1 MSSDLAPPG
10 TPAIPPADR
19 AAPPVRALPVQHANS
34 SLVVRPEA
42 ALAWVTETLI
52 SATADLK
59 AKWDRARDALHRQH
73 QNQRDSVRKK
83 IATIATGVE
92 QLHSSPEGVCVQCN
106 AAIKRGSFCSQKCAS
121 KFTEAGNAR
130 LAHLQHQSDETIDR
144 ETAELDEAAQAEIHR
159 AETRALQP
167 VDRRTLKAALA
178 ASYEKYHAACRKYY
192 EGDTGT
198 YEDWLEIQHLLK
210 NLKLLDEA
218 WDRLLWDEREERVA
232 RTGGCPPR
240 YCKVCFIPTLEHL
253 SFCSMQ
259 CERHAEAG
267 KDYRPTF
274 MPGLFRCE
282 WCRLYFKVRDPD
294 MAGISDVAPFCSRAC
309 LEASAADLEEH
320 EGMDFSGVKR
330 MPPPPPSVEGRQRML
345 ASYLQR
351 FIADQSAAHTE
362 DLRPLA
368 LGQGQYPEAGISVPA
383 RRSGAAGSERVHSP
397 NPIAAVRD
405 ILLARLVGQTT
416 AMVRPLELIEDLSK
430 RLGYRPS
437 PESVG
442 GWLRAVGAQRLTKD
456 RVSARYSLV
465 VDHLRP

>member
-83 IATIATGVE
+83 IATIATGVV

-106 AAIKRGSFCSQKCAS
+106 AAVKRGSFCSGKCAS
-121 KFTEAGNAR
+121 KFTESGNAR

-159 AETRALQP
+159 AETRALRP
-167 VDRRTLKAALA
+167 VDRRTLKAALT
-178 ASYEKYHAACRKYY
+178 ASYEKYHEACRKYY
-192 EGDTGT
+192 AGDTGT

-240 YCKVCFIPTLEHL
+240 YCKVCFIPTLEDL

-259 CERHAEAG
+259 CERHAVAG

-330 MPPPPPSVEGRQRML
+330 MPPPPPTIAARQR
-345 ASYLQR
+345 AIANYLQR
-351 FIADQSAAHTE
+351 FIEDLGQRESRHDAALTPSRPIEVAGAREVPAVPGHPDILGCVRTLLLERLGPGVSLTVRPGDLVE
-362 DLRPLA
+362 DLRGR
-368 LGQGQYPEAGISVPA
+368 LGTKPTPEAVS
-383 RRSGAAGSERVHSP
+383 
-397 NPIAAVRD
+397 
-405 ILLARLVGQTT
+405 
-416 AMVRPLELIEDLSK
+416 
-430 RLGYRPS
+430 
-437 PESVG
+437 
-442 GWLRAVGAQRLTKD
+442 GWLRELGAQRLPKD
-456 RVSARYSLV
+456 RRGARYLV
-465 VDHLRP
+465 SPDHLQP